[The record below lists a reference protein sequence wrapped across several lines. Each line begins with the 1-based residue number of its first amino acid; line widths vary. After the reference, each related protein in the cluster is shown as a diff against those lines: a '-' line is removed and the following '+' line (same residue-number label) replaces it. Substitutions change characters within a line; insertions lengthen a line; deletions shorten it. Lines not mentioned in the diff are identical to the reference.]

1 MCRTT
6 FRHIP
11 LASPAEQI
19 RLLKIQPDT
28 DVIRLKIHTCELGES
43 PVFVALSYE
52 WGDGSEI
59 HDIIIDGAVFKI
71 RQNLRDALEHIRT
84 LQADT
89 SSTRLFEEDLP
100 YFWIDA
106 MAIDQSN
113 DKEKPHQVS
122 IMGKIY
128 RQASHVIAWLGTEQP
143 DDDSA
148 LAMRCLDS
156 LPDHDYFVSSRE
168 PYHTTREEKAI
179 RELCDR
185 RYFQRIWIIQECVLA
200 KKLHLVCGLHYCSWE
215 ALHKSNAFL
224 FSEPTNWPVYDLFK
238 VKSDFESGWHGKWI
252 QDSMHR
258 ILGAAIGRQCSR
270 FHDRI
275 YGLLGIIQQSFQT
288 TVMEVNYEA
297 SLEELMIKTQ
307 ELLTSNLEK
316 KNATDGTHRIP
327 RIFKTVASINVQGSV
342 AWYWQMQEILY
353 KLDADVIK
361 GFDSLETLRG
371 EKERALTFQTICWI
385 VGGYGVDLFSA
396 AKGTTSLDIA
406 ATMRT
411 NTLESRC
418 YKGVWKSYDQV
429 FIVHSRYTIGNYTY
443 YISLTHPQRRS
454 DALPDDYL
462 MTEPNSWECRS
473 LLEAY
478 SKQVQS
484 LDRMRE
490 SFKASTEVSDPE
502 IPTRLPIQVEWM
514 AFSNLLAHHFLS
526 KCTGYWWPN
535 RDTEIDGFVRKIER
549 KEKDLGAFLSESLF
563 SKYRMSVASTSDELP
578 ANALRSVEIE
588 ITNSDDGDRSS
599 GSVKKTLV
607 AYLYDNDSSEAGW
620 EAYSGTESS
629 ENEE

>member
-1 MCRTT
+1 MSRVT
-6 FRHIP
+6 FKHIP
-11 LASPAEQI
+11 LARPAEQI
-19 RLLKIQPDT
+19 RLLKIQFDT
-28 DVIRLKIHTCELGES
+28 DIIRLKIHTCELGES
-43 PVFVALSYE
+43 PAFVALSYE

-89 SSTRLFEEDLP
+89 SSKRLFEEDLP
-100 YFWIDA
+100 YFWVDA

-128 RQASHVIAWLGTEQP
+128 RQASHVMAWLGTEQP

-156 LPDHDYFVSSRE
+156 LPDQDYFVHSLE
-168 PYHTTREEKAI
+168 PYHTTREQKAI
-179 RELCDR
+179 KELCDR

-215 ALHKSNAFL
+215 DLHKSNTFL
-224 FSEPTNWPVYDLFK
+224 SSVSINWPVFSLFRA
-238 VKSDFESGWHGKWI
+238 KSEFESGWRYKSI

-258 ILGAAIGRQCSR
+258 ILDTAIGRECSR

-275 YGLLGIIQQSFQT
+275 YGLLGILQQSFET

-307 ELLTSNLEK
+307 ELLTSDSEEIDHH
-316 KNATDGTHRIP
+316 TTTYYIP
-327 RIFKTVASINVQGSV
+327 KIFKTVASIDVQGNV
-342 AWYWQMQEILY
+342 AWYWQIQEIMF

-385 VGGYGVDLFSA
+385 VGGYGVELFSA
-396 AKGTTSLDIA
+396 VKGTTSLDIA
-406 ATMRT
+406 ATRRT

-418 YKGVWKSYDQV
+418 YHGPWNSYDQV

-454 DALPDDYL
+454 EALPGNYL
-462 MTEPNSWECRS
+462 MTESNSWECRN

-484 LDRMRE
+484 LGRMRE

-502 IPTRLPIQVEWM
+502 TTTRLPIQVEWM
-514 AFSNLLAHHFLS
+514 VFSNLLAHHFLS

-535 RDTEIDGFVRKIER
+535 RDTEIDGFVRKVER
-549 KEKDLGAFLSESLF
+549 KEKDFGAFLSESLF
-563 SKYRMSVASTSDELP
+563 SKYRMSMASTSDDLP
-578 ANALRSVEIE
+578 AIALRSVEIE

-599 GSVKKTLV
+599 ELGKKTLV
-607 AYLYDNDSSEAGW
+607 AYLYDNDSYEADW
-620 EAYSGTESS
+620 EAYYGIESS
-629 ENEE
+629 ENEG